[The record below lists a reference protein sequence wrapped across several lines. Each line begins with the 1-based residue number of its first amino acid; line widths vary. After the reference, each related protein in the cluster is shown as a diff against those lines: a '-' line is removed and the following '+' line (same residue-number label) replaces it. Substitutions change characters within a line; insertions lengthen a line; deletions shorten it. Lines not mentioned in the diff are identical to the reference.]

1 MWHSVAVT
9 GFPVSKGHKTWRS
22 VQQKW
27 LPFSTFTQQSHVRMP
42 PFCQASR
49 CTGWPCSS
57 GPATTHNTAWWGQPV
72 LGHRPLSAGP
82 CSAPS
87 PLAPLPAQGSQPCCL
102 EVAATRRP
110 SGNCQAHFESRSKS
124 CNSWQGLG
132 CLYSPFP
139 GGMLLNYA
147 QAGEETSP
155 VFLPTPHFLL
165 ACPDVTSNL
174 NTYKSFQEREESFP
188 NSSPKPKIFLK
199 GCDCGEGG
207 GGKSQNNSLPLSS
220 LFLLCP
226 KKAQLLNK
234 QRCCPANQTPCTA
247 APALSVNTGLLL
259 TTTFKLF
266 SFLKVCTWTKGTLR
280 PYNNKP
286 IKLETYPSVLR
297 THPHLIPLRPLQQKP
312 SKEENIQRFL
322 PCNAVLAHLDSL
334 LKQPKRTEHSGDL
347 TANQSRRI
355 APQGKRQTSFSPQ
368 SGFWQNSA
376 GRL

>member
-1 MWHSVAVT
+1 
-9 GFPVSKGHKTWRS
+9 
-22 VQQKW
+22 
-27 LPFSTFTQQSHVRMP
+27 MP

-207 GGKSQNNSLPLSS
+207 GN
-220 LFLLCP
+220 P
-226 KKAQLLNK
+226 K
-234 QRCCPANQTPCTA
+234 
-247 APALSVNTGLLL
+247 
-259 TTTFKLF
+259 
-266 SFLKVCTWTKGTLR
+266 
-280 PYNNKP
+280 
-286 IKLETYPSVLR
+286 I
-297 THPHLIPLRPLQQKP
+297 
-312 SKEENIQRFL
+312 
-322 PCNAVLAHLDSL
+322 
-334 LKQPKRTEHSGDL
+334 
-347 TANQSRRI
+347 I
-355 APQGKRQTSFSPQ
+355 AC
-368 SGFWQNSA
+368 
-376 GRL
+376 L